1 MDENA
6 ELKAALKE
14 HGDQIKAKQAEM
26 LTAVEGKNAELKA
39 EIEKLEGLRK
49 EMQTQLDAIT
59 TEQAKAKKE
68 NGAKLEKSFI
78 EDLRD
83 QLNGQ
88 IATFKKYKED
98 STFKTAIDLK
108 VKTFLESANASV
120 TTGALIPWPE
130 REIGVSKAPDRMPFL
145 MNLIE
150 VGGIASNVIYWVER
164 KTRTDNTEF
173 TAEGVAAANPL
184 VLGYETKS
192 LTMKALSE
200 FIKVSN
206 DSLDDIDYL
215 LSEVRTELVTLM
227 MLRVDHD
234 ILLGTIATNGYD
246 GIDALAT
253 AFAVPNAFK
262 LNPGDLANN
271 KDVIRAAIAQLKIA
285 NFVPDYV
292 IVNPGSAMEMDLDRD
307 KTGEYS
313 LAPFASINNS
323 IISGVQVIENT
334 GVAADAF
341 YVGNFKKAKLFV
353 RKDAELKVWEQNE
366 DDAKTQL
373 KTFTLY
379 MRLAMRIKTADR
391 LAFVKGTFT
400 AGKALLNAI

>member
-6 ELKAALKE
+6 EFKAALKE
-14 HGDQIKAKQAEM
+14 HGDQIKAKQAEL

-49 EMQTQLDAIT
+49 EMQNQLDNIT

-68 NGAKLEKSFI
+68 QGQNKEKSFI
-78 EDLRD
+78 EDLRE
-83 QLNGQ
+83 QLNSK

-98 STFKTAIDLK
+98 SSFKEAIDLK

-120 TTGALIPWPE
+120 TTGSLIPVPAFE
-130 REIGVSKAPDRMPFL
+130 AGVSKAPDRMPFL
-145 MNLIE
+145 LNLIE

-164 KTRTDNTEF
+164 KTRTDATEF

-192 LTMKALSE
+192 ITMKALSE

-206 DSLDDIDYL
+206 DSLEDIDYL

-246 GIDALAT
+246 GITELAT
-253 AFAVPNAFK
+253 AFAVPGGFK
-262 LNPGDLANN
+262 LNAGDVANN
-271 KDVIRAAIAQLKIA
+271 KDVIRAAVAQLKVA
-285 NFVPDYV
+285 NFTPTAV
-292 IVNPGSAMEMDLDRD
+292 ILNPATAMEMDLERTKEGDYA
-307 KTGEYS
+307 G
-313 LAPFASINNS
+313 APFASIDNTR
-323 IISGVQVIENT
+323 IAGIPVIENN
-334 GVAADAF
+334 GVTADSFIVADF
-341 YVGNFKKAKLFV
+341 RKAKMFI

-379 MRLAMRIKTADR
+379 MRLAMRIKSADK

-400 AGKALLNAI
+400 AAKALLNVI